1 VGRTTAAPSS
11 ESSETTLR
19 STFFTQQQLCQEL
32 PKVTMRKLAYWR
44 ANRIGPKWSRIGREI
59 IYFRDSVESYLRA
72 NEIKIEREPTRNP
85 RRGSR

>member
-44 ANRIGPKWSRIGREI
+44 ANRIGPKWSRVGREI
-59 IYFRDSVESYLRA
+59 IYFRDSVESYLRG
-72 NEIKIEREPTRNP
+72 NEINIERERPIRS
-85 RRGSR
+85 RRGR